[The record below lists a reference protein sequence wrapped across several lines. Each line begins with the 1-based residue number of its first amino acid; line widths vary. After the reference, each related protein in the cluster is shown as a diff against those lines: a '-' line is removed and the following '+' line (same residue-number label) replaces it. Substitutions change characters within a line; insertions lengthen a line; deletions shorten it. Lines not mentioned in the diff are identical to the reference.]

1 MLAWLEF
8 ILSGFAPCEW
18 KCLGYR
24 QHKIVGR
31 KLTEAKQKCVLAVVI
46 SHWTLSPQSSHSMGS
61 PDPELSDTTLFLS
74 VFSLEISKQIFR
86 LYGNKSKTCRP
97 VFRPYGVKWLRNVAS
112 KIAQKL
118 MSADVTWSL
127 GFQGKRYKQASQ
139 QDTLV
144 TCFIYTSAKQV
155 INSSL
160 RIISISRLTVY
171 KKSSNNCQK
180 TL

>member
-1 MLAWLEF
+1 MRTCSGHLTLNPLTLELPQYGVPRPGALRHNIIF
-8 ILSGFAPCEW
+8 ISF
-18 KCLGYR
+18 
-24 QHKIVGR
+24 
-31 KLTEAKQKCVLAVVI
+31 
-46 SHWTLSPQSSHSMGS
+46 
-61 PDPELSDTTLFLS
+61 F
-74 VFSLEISKQIFR
+74 LEISKQIFR

-97 VFRPYGVKWLRNVAS
+97 VFWPYGVKWLRNVAS

-160 RIISISRLTVY
+160 RIIHLSVSPLAGLLYTKSLQTIA
-171 KKSSNNCQK
+171 KKPCRITDLCSGKNPLNFGVNPTQNGFLS
-180 TL
+180 